1 MKFLFWLWLAVP
13 LWGGYN
19 AVMRVERATLTV
31 GDRQIACTP
40 NQIVS
45 LPAMPPNVRIQTVSF
60 TLELSAGEREWAEL
74 QNSHKMPIVFK
85 WFRFSGARM
94 FITSVAQDSNASRM
108 TAAARVAGGTVV
120 HQAQASN
127 DRITSGTWVITPV
140 YADNTPIIINGR
152 ELSYQ
157 FQVP

>member
-1 MKFLFWLWLAVP
+1 MKFLFWLWLAAPFWVKQ
-13 LWGGYN
+13 N
-19 AVMRVERATLTV
+19 TAMRVEHATLTV
-31 GDRQIACTP
+31 GNRQFACAP
-40 NQIVS
+40 NQIVN

-60 TLELSAGEREWAEL
+60 SLELAAGEREWAEL
-74 QNSHKMPIVFK
+74 QNSRKMPIMFK

-94 FITSVAQDSNASRM
+94 FITSVAQDSNAARM
-108 TAAARVAGGTVV
+108 MTAARVAGGTVV
-120 HQAQASN
+120 HQAHASN

-152 ELSYQ
+152 ELSFQ

>member
-1 MKFLFWLWLAVP
+1 MKFLFWLWLAIS
-13 LWGGYN
+13 LWSKQN
-19 AVMRVERATLTV
+19 TAMRVERATLTV
-31 GDRQIACTP
+31 GDRQIACMS
-40 NQIVS
+40 NEIVN

-60 TLELSAGEREWAEL
+60 TLELSAGVREWVAL
-74 QNSHKMPIVFK
+74 QNSRKLPIMFK

-94 FITSVAQDSNASRM
+94 FITSVAQDSNAGRMM
-108 TAAARVAGGTVV
+108 TAVRVAGGTVV

-127 DRITSGTWVITPV
+127 DRITSGTWVIIPV
-140 YADNTPIIINGR
+140 YADNTPIIINGK